1 MPALHSELSGILY
14 ESCFFYFYFLSD
26 CNPCSLIHLDFVIA
40 MHWIG
45 EVLVIQVLL
54 QSADVTADGIESN
67 LLFGVEVFGLGV
79 SY

>member
-1 MPALHSELSGILY
+1 MPALHSELSEILY
-14 ESCFFYFYFLSD
+14 ESCFFFLSD

-40 MHWIG
+40 MRRIG